1 MYKKYQQPGT
11 VKTITADWKSIP
23 WEEAESIYSQAADI
37 AEETAKTLYI
47 QQTRDKYPDADLKN
61 LKVPNRIAIRRRAGN
76 KALVEEFITRYK
88 LDHFGINVVAQIVA
102 HLATLPLTTVEGE
115 TVEGEILK
123 EILNPTC
130 ISYDSEEFQS
140 VYSISGLDFL
150 KAHFNTPYMMGI
162 YRFLMLDSRGAY
174 LTKQYTGESRGYCA
188 LVPLILS
195 AFKRY
200 HNIPYSAWN
209 RDQIKWVV
217 NPELCS
223 AMLYELPFEE
233 NENGVLNSVFLPE
246 KLLELREF
254 GLLWKSGKN
263 MGTQRNSMY
272 THSLSGMQ
280 TTEFKDTPDLAQV
293 MLTQIWCAHPENRTK
308 YMVLSPNAWDCI
320 PQPLISNNIFLKPV
334 LDKHALD
341 DSEPWAS

>member
-1 MYKKYQQPGT
+1 MYNKNHQPSLA
-11 VKTITADWKSIP
+11 KTITADWRSIP
-23 WEEAESIYSQAADI
+23 WEKAEEIYTQAADI
-37 AEETAKTLYI
+37 AEETARTLYM
-47 QQTRDKYPDADLKN
+47 QQTKDKYLDAEIEK
-61 LKVPNRIAIRRRAGN
+61 LKVPNRIAIRRKARN

-88 LDHFGINVVAQIVA
+88 LDHFGINIIAQIVA
-102 HLATLPLTTVEGE
+102 HLATLGLTTTEGE

-130 ISYDSEEFQS
+130 VGYESEEFQS
-140 VYSISGLDFL
+140 TLSISGLDFL

-174 LTKQYTGESRGYCA
+174 LTKQYTGEARSYCA

-209 RDQIKWVV
+209 RSQIKWIV

-223 AMLYELPFEE
+223 AMLYEAPSVE
-233 NENGVLNSVFLPE
+233 NEHGILNTVFMPE

-254 GLLWKSGKN
+254 GLMWKSGKN
-263 MGTQRNSMY
+263 MGTQRNSLY

-280 TTEFKDTPDLAQV
+280 NTEFKDVPDLAQV

-308 YMVLSPNAWDCI
+308 YMVLCPYAWDCI
-320 PQPLISNNIFLKPV
+320 PQPLISNNVFLNTTLNKY
-334 LDKHALD
+334 DLD